1 MKIKNVNLIDKVIRE
16 NYYRSALPPSMG
28 PSRPIKRFFEY
39 ISERNINIEAVL
51 DYGAGKRRDAE
62 FCIRNFS
69 SYTPHDIYKEFK
81 IQQSKEILKK
91 HYDLVIFNYIL
102 NILIPEDRCHIVN
115 EIKEYLSKGSIIL
128 LAVRTMA
135 EICEVKPAWVN
146 YQDGW
151 ITSRKTFQHFFSK
164 AEIHDLFQEYSR
176 RIVNLGRGA
185 FILFHNSSKLQNLY
199 HS

>member
-1 MKIKNVNLIDKVIRE
+1 MKIKNVNLTDKVIRE
-16 NYYRSALPPSMG
+16 NYYRSALPRSMG

-62 FCIRNFS
+62 FCIKNFS

-81 IQQSKEILKK
+81 IQQPKEILKK
-91 HYDLVIFNYIL
+91 QYDLVIFNYIL
-102 NILIPEDRCHIVN
+102 NILIPEDRGNIIN
-115 EIKEYLSKGSIIL
+115 EIKLYLSKGSIIL
-128 LAVRTMA
+128 LAVRTIA

-151 ITSRKTFQHFFSK
+151 ITSRKTFQHFFGK
-164 AEIHDLFQEYSR
+164 AEIHLLFQEYSR
-176 RIVNLGRGA
+176 RIVNLERGA
-185 FILFHNSSKLQNLY
+185 FILFPK
-199 HS
+199 